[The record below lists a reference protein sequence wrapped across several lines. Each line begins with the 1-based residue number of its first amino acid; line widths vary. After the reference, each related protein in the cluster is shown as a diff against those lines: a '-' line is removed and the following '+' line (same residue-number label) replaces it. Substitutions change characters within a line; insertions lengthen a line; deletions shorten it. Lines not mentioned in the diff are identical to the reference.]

1 VLVARSDR
9 TSTFLENWRTARRV
23 PLLPARLHLNAH
35 FGERFAVRFAVRFK
49 VRFAVSLAGLDKA
62 RRSVSGGSSLLND
75 LRGLEMNGQF
85 HNFMDSDDY
94 DLLLN
99 LIGPN

>member
-1 VLVARSDR
+1 MLLLRFQETYSHKTRFFVLVARSNR

-62 RRSVSGGSSLLND
+62 
-75 LRGLEMNGQF
+75 LEKIEEAIKSPTN
-85 HNFMDSDDY
+85 
-94 DLLLN
+94 
-99 LIGPN
+99 